1 MHAVTTVYALQCEI
15 AINLFIFLSSPHML
29 DPTTAFD
36 DNGATGAKSRRNE
49 LVDYIIWL
57 LKSTHV
63 GV

>member
-49 LVDYIIWL
+49 LVDYII
-57 LKSTHV
+57 
-63 GV
+63 